1 MRSERQLTPPEDA
14 GAPGGSATAVGHR
27 EAAVGPSRGATVPG
41 VSTCIFCRIASGEAQ
56 ARLVLERPRVLA
68 FHDIRPL
75 APTHVLVVPRE
86 HIASLWELTDP
97 DLAGELLG
105 CAAQVARELAL
116 ERGFRLI
123 ANTRDHGGQEVAHL
137 HLHVLGGR
145 ALGPMLAR
153 RV

>member
-1 MRSERQLTPPEDA
+1 M
-14 GAPGGSATAVGHR
+14 
-27 EAAVGPSRGATVPG
+27 
-41 VSTCIFCRIASGEAQ
+41 
-56 ARLVLERPRVLA
+56 VLERPRVLA

-75 APTHVLVVPRE
+75 APVHVLIVPRE

-97 DLAGELLG
+97 ALAGELLD
-105 CAAQVARELAL
+105 CAAQVARDLAL

-123 ANTRDHGGQEVAHL
+123 ANTRDDGGQEVAHL

-153 RV
+153 RP